1 MSESADAGN
10 LLRSIGESVGGL
22 LAGIPPAIGDFF
34 GGIGAG
40 AGLDGILDW
49 TFMII
54 GIALLVSAIR
64 GLTRARIVLP
74 ILRGVIGIAFMAWS
88 VT

>member
-1 MSESADAGN
+1 MSESADADS
-10 LLRSIGESVGGL
+10 LLRSIGESVGGF
-22 LAGIPPAIGDFF
+22 LAGIPPAIGDLF

-49 TFMII
+49 TFMIV
-54 GIALLVSAIR
+54 GIALLVSASR
-64 GLTRARIVLP
+64 GLTRGRIVLP
-74 ILRGVIGIAFMAWS
+74 MLFGVIGIAFMAWS